1 MDRNATLQL
10 PNMSRYV
17 INLLLC
23 VVLLLIEVR
32 INMSI
37 VKFLM
42 YFIDYYFMGSAISIL
57 LLTNV
62 IFFGERTNVIVKCK
76 V

>member
-1 MDRNATLQL
+1 MDRNATFQL
-10 PNMSRYV
+10 PNMSKYV

-37 VKFLM
+37 VKFLI

-62 IFFGERTNVIVKCK
+62 FFFFFWREDQCNC
-76 V
+76 

>member
-10 PNMSRYV
+10 PKMSRYV

>member
-62 IFFGERTNVIVKCK
+62 IFFGERTNVIVKC
-76 V
+76 

>member
-10 PNMSRYV
+10 PNMSKYV

-62 IFFGERTNVIVKCK
+62 IFFFLERGPM
-76 V
+76 

>member
-10 PNMSRYV
+10 PNMNRYV

-23 VVLLLIEVR
+23 VILLLIEVR

-42 YFIDYYFMGSAISIL
+42 YLIDYYFMGSAIGIL

-62 IFFGERTNVIVKCK
+62 IFFGERTNVIVKC
-76 V
+76 

>member
-62 IFFGERTNVIVKCK
+62 IFLERGPM
-76 V
+76 